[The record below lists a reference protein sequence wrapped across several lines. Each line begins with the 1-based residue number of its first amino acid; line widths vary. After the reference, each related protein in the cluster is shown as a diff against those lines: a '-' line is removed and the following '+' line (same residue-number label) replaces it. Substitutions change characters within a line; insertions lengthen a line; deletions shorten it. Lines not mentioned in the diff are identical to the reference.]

1 MIRLENNERI
11 TIIEMVYKDTGG
23 TADGHE
29 VYDLTLQNSINV
41 YSGMHLAASRGK
53 IGIKKDD
60 ITYSMDD
67 VEKFIEAG
75 RANFEPDMPYT
86 ETFARIYQD
95 NGLEIEYD
103 LAYYH
108 EGE

>member
-1 MIRLENNERI
+1 MGMKYI
-11 TIIEMVYKDTGG
+11 
-23 TADGHE
+23 
-29 VYDLTLQNSINV
+29 DLTLQNSINV

-53 IGIKKDD
+53 IGIKKRRHHVC
-60 ITYSMDD
+60 MDD

-108 EGE
+108 E